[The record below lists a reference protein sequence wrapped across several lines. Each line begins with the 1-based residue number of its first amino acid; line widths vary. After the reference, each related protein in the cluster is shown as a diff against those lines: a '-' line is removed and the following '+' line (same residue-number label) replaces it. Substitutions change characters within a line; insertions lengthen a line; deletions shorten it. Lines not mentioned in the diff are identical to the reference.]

1 MDALR
6 FQSRLLHPEVQAVT
20 RESVKDSLDKPRI
33 TRPYYEKYEYVAL
46 LGARALELAEGA
58 KPLVSLDSMIT
69 SDPQF
74 VWKVAEREI
83 NEKKLL
89 AFIIHRRLPNGTSEF
104 WNTTELTNI
113 W

>member
-1 MDALR
+1 MEQVR
-6 FQSRLLHPEVQAVT
+6 FESKLIHPEVQAIS
-20 RESVKDSLDKPRI
+20 RDSVKEALEKPRI
-33 TRPYYEKYEYVAL
+33 TRPYFEKYEYVAL
-46 LGARALELAEGA
+46 LGERAQQIADGA

-83 NEKKLL
+83 NEKKLA
-89 AFIIHRRLPNGTSEF
+89 AFIIHRRFPDGTSEY
-104 WNTTELTNI
+104 WSASELTNT